1 MELVA
6 KYPTAA
12 DVLSFYAALAEY
24 QKSLLKKKHGVASGF
39 GLQAGSP
46 ARHPRW
52 GAEAS
57 VAFLEVLDLE
67 RVAEAIPDFLTWL
80 ERAAPARLA
89 DAVAE
94 MRQFDHAEW
103 RHLLH
108 SYFVREADEHGDE
121 TIVFVLEAA
130 LQPFAE
136 ELAIGI
142 ANPESRTASVSASRI
157 PNPESRMAS
166 ISALGARP
174 PLAAATRLE
183 DSLVAAAAGAARSQA
198 SCPICGALP
207 TVGVLREEGQ
217 GAKRTLVCALC
228 LAERDYLRVVCLACG
243 EQQFD
248 ALPIYTAEQFAH
260 VRIEA
265 CESCRHYL
273 KTIDLTKDGL
283 AVPPVDDI
291 ASLSLDLWAR
301 ERGYVRL
308 RPNLLRI

>member
-1 MELVA
+1 MFSRDDSGPHDPSHARWDERIARAGELA
-6 KYPTAA
+6 ARYPTAA
-12 DVLSFYAALAEY
+12 DVLSFYAELAEY
-24 QKSLLKKKHGVASGF
+24 QKSLLKKQHGVVASGF
-39 GLQAGSP
+39 GLP
-46 ARHPRW
+46 
-52 GAEAS
+52 
-57 VAFLEVLDLE
+57 FLEALDVE
-67 RVAEAIPDFLTWL
+67 PVAEAIPDFLTWL
-80 ERAAPARLA
+80 ERAAPALLA
-89 DAVAE
+89 GAVAD
-94 MRQFDHAEW
+94 MRRFDQSEW
-103 RHLLH
+103 RHLVH
-108 SYFVREADEHGDE
+108 SYFTREDDGGNGDE
-121 TIVFVLEAA
+121 AIVFVLEAV

-136 ELAIGI
+136 HLAIGI
-142 ANPESRTASVSASRI
+142 GNS
-157 PNPESRMAS
+157 ESRMAS
-166 ISALGARP
+166 ISARGAPP

-183 DSLVAAAAGAARSQA
+183 DSIVAAAAGSARSQA

-207 TVGVLREEGQ
+207 VVGVLREEGQ

-265 CESCRHYL
+265 CESCRRYL

-291 ASLSLDLWAR
+291 ASVSLDLWAR